1 MDLMNAH
8 AGVSFS
14 GGVFD
19 FVLFGILPEVTGNS
33 TGI

>member
-1 MDLMNAH
+1 MNVH

-19 FVLFGILPEVTGNS
+19 FVLFGILPSATGNT